1 MARSSFLQ
9 SSFAS
14 GELSPLLLGRTDLEQ
29 YYAGLAT
36 AENVVIVPQGGV
48 KRRPG
53 TEHIG
58 DAIRNTTHYTSGYTL
73 TVPNGGTVS
82 NLNDLDDATT
92 SVTTTEIQELGVGA
106 TEYVVAN
113 YNLSTQTTG
122 VRFVDVRDIKLTIDN
137 ADTAQFKIQIS
148 SNGTAWTTLHTIT
161 VTSQPQNIR
170 IRNTQSYSN
179 IFPTPYVRLV
189 RTGDTGDL
197 NTQKVSLTDFNVYW
211 ETSSASPV
219 KTFDF
224 SIENDR
230 RYLVVISQGNGAFY
244 RIPYEGQ
251 TSTTF
256 VGDIRLPYTAAQVTG
271 VRDAQTEN
279 VMLLFHE
286 EHPSKRIINDGAS
299 NADSFAVDN
308 IPYLNVPQ
316 YDYFDAQSPTP
327 TDEIQ
332 TLELDHGSGHNWELG
347 DTFQIDIEGVLSKN
361 ITFAGDSNSDQISST
376 VFNIQKNLQE
386 MPVFG
391 ESGVAVSR
399 TGVRTYTITIS
410 GESTKAFEL
419 FSGFPTAGNQDN
431 TLVFV
436 KVQTGSPRK
445 EDVWSATRGY
455 PKMGAFHEGRLWLG
469 GTRSKPQSLFAS
481 KSGSF
486 FDYFFEEGDDDE
498 GMFLTITARTLTD
511 IVDINSDRGL
521 QIFTTGAE
529 FLVKNNTPSTVS
541 IVAQTQHGAS
551 NLEVQ
556 SVDGATLFID
566 QNGRTLR
573 QYLFSFNED
582 AYTSNDIS
590 VLSSQLI
597 DNPQDIS
604 ILSGTTSEDANW
616 VFIINQDGTGAVL
629 NTVRSQDIN
638 GFTKWINGDTGIS
651 DKLKLASVT
660 SVNNE
665 MYIVNSRGGLTP
677 WYFIERWSFDHL
689 MDSSVKLSNVTTNV
703 VNLGTDHLNN
713 KVVSVLA
720 NGNTLPKRQVDINNG
735 TITLTNE
742 ELSGGAL
749 DLEVGYNF
757 VPKIVP
763 MPLNTS
769 SQASSQN
776 AMREKKITRMN
787 IRVYESAN
795 VYIDGNPVP
804 VRAFGESA
812 NSPVGTPFEIKTGI
826 IQDNNGGN
834 GWGVDVVPVITVPDA
849 APFHLQAIE
858 YEVESS

>member
-1 MARSSFLQ
+1 MFTG
-9 SSFAS
+9 F
-14 GELSPLLLGRTDLEQ
+14 P
-29 YYAGLAT
+29 
-36 AENVVIVPQGGV
+36 
-48 KRRPG
+48 
-53 TEHIG
+53 
-58 DAIRNTTHYTSGYTL
+58 TSGI
-73 TVPNGGTVS
+73 S
-82 NLNDLDDATT
+82 H
-92 SVTTTEIQELGVGA
+92 
-106 TEYVVAN
+106 AN
-113 YNLSTQTTG
+113 
-122 VRFVDVRDIKLTIDN
+122 
-137 ADTAQFKIQIS
+137 
-148 SNGTAWTTLHTIT
+148 
-161 VTSQPQNIR
+161 
-170 IRNTQSYSN
+170 
-179 IFPTPYVRLV
+179 
-189 RTGDTGDL
+189 
-197 NTQKVSLTDFNVYW
+197 QK
-211 ETSSASPV
+211 
-219 KTFDF
+219 
-224 SIENDR
+224 
-230 RYLVVISQGNGAFY
+230 
-244 RIPYEGQ
+244 
-251 TSTTF
+251 
-256 VGDIRLPYTAAQVTG
+256 
-271 VRDAQTEN
+271 
-279 VMLLFHE
+279 
-286 EHPSKRIINDGAS
+286 
-299 NADSFAVDN
+299 
-308 IPYLNVPQ
+308 
-316 YDYFDAQSPTP
+316 
-327 TDEIQ
+327 
-332 TLELDHGSGHNWELG
+332 
-347 DTFQIDIEGVLSKN
+347 
-361 ITFAGDSNSDQISST
+361 ITFAKTQN
-376 VFNIQKNLQE
+376 
-386 MPVFG
+386 
-391 ESGVAVSR
+391 
-399 TGVRTYTITIS
+399 
-410 GESTKAFEL
+410 
-419 FSGFPTAGNQDN
+419 
-431 TLVFV
+431 
-436 KVQTGSPRK
+436 GSPRK

-486 FDYFFEEGDDDE
+486 FDYFFEEGSDDE
-498 GMFLTITARTLTD
+498 GMFLTITARSLTD

-541 IVAQTQHGAS
+541 IVAQTQHGAAD
-551 NLEVQ
+551 LEAQ
-556 SVDGATLFID
+556 SVDGATLFVD

-573 QYLFSFNED
+573 QYLFNFNED

-651 DKLKLASVT
+651 DKLKLAS
-660 SVNNE
+660 
-665 MYIVNSRGGLTP
+665 
-677 WYFIERWSFDHL
+677 
-689 MDSSVKLSNVTTNV
+689 NV

-720 NGNTLPKRQVDINNG
+720 NGNTLPKRQVDLNNG

-812 NSPVGTPFEIKTGI
+812 NSPVGTPFDIKTGI

-849 APFHLQAIE
+849 APFHIQAIE

>member
-1 MARSSFLQ
+1 MPRSSFLQ

-14 GELSPLLLGRTDLEQ
+14 GELSPLLKGRTDLEQ
-29 YYAGLAT
+29 YYAGVAT
-36 AENVVIVPQGGV
+36 AENVVIVPQGGM

-82 NLNDLDDATT
+82 NLNDLDDSTT

-211 ETSSASPV
+211 ETGSASPV

-347 DTFQIDIEGVLSKN
+347 DTLQIDIEGVLSKN

-597 DNPQDIS
+597 DNPQDVS

-849 APFHLQAIE
+849 APFHIQAIE

>member
-1 MARSSFLQ
+1 MPRSSFLQ

-14 GELSPLLLGRTDLEQ
+14 GELSPLLKGRTDLEQ

-36 AENVVIVPQGGV
+36 AENVVIVPQGGM

-58 DAIRNTTHYTSGYTL
+58 DAIRNTTHYTSGFTL
-73 TVPNGGTVS
+73 TVPSGGTLSHV
-82 NLNDLDDATT
+82 NDLKDSTN
-92 SVTTTEIQELGVGA
+92 SVTTASIGTTGVGA
-106 TEYVVAN
+106 TEYIVAH
-113 YNLSTQTTG
+113 YDLSTQTTG
-122 VRFVDVRDIKLTIDN
+122 VRFVDVRGIKLSVVNT
-137 ADTAQFKIQIS
+137 DTAQFKIQIS
-148 SNGTAWTTLHTIT
+148 NNNSTWVTLHTIA
-161 VTSQPQNIR
+161 VTSYPQNIR
-170 IRNTQSYSN
+170 IRNDVVYSS
-179 IFPTPYVRLV
+179 PYVRLV

-197 NTQKVSLTDFNVYW
+197 GTQKLSISDFNTYL
-211 ETSSASPV
+211 ETGSASPV

-224 SIENDR
+224 SIEDDR

-251 TSTTF
+251 AGTTF

-286 EHPSKRIINDGAS
+286 EHPSKRIINDGAN
-299 NADSFAVDN
+299 NANSFVVDN
-308 IPYLNVPQ
+308 IPFLNVPQ
-316 YDYFDAQSPTP
+316 YDYDDASSPTP
-327 TDEIQ
+327 TNDVQIL
-332 TLELDHGSGHNWELG
+332 TFGSQFVAG
-347 DTFQIDIEGVLSKN
+347 DTYQIDVEGVLSKS
-361 ITFAGDSNSDQISST
+361 ITFAGDTGGNQESST
-376 VFNIQKNLQE
+376 TFNLQKNLQE

-391 ESGVAVSR
+391 ESGVDVAR
-399 TGVRTYTITIS
+399 TGVLQYTITIS
-410 GESTKAFEL
+410 GESTKNFEV
-419 FSGFPTAGNQDN
+419 FTGFPTSGISHANQKITFAKTQN
-431 TLVFV
+431 
-436 KVQTGSPRK
+436 GSPRK

-486 FDYFFEEGDDDE
+486 FDYFFEEGSDDE
-498 GMFLTITARTLTD
+498 GMFITITARTLTD

-541 IVAQTQHGAS
+541 IVAQTQHGAAD
-551 NLEVQ
+551 LEAQ
-556 SVDGATLFID
+556 SVDGATLFVD

-573 QYLFSFNED
+573 QYLFNFNED

-597 DNPQDIS
+597 NNPQDIS

-703 VNLGTDHLNN
+703 VNLGTAHLNN

-720 NGNTLPKRQVDINNG
+720 NGNTLPKRQVDLNNG

-749 DLEVGYNF
+749 NLEVGYNF

-795 VYIDGNPVP
+795 VYIDDNPVP

-849 APFHLQAIE
+849 APFHIQAIE